1 MFAVPAAHQLGH
13 KSLLL
18 VLPVALS
25 ASEIRCDKSKI
36 KAQKSQFEFVPQKGG
51 HLHYVQHYTWPTTYK
66 GVQTVV
72 IPVL

>member
-1 MFAVPAAHQLGH
+1 MVADPAARQLGH

-36 KAQKSQFEFVPQKGG
+36 KAQKSPFEFVLQKGR
-51 HLHYVQHYTWPTTYK
+51 HLDYVQRYTWPTTYK

-72 IPVL
+72 VPDL